1 MAFVLGIANPKPL
14 GGVMSNNP
22 GFNNSQQAAKS
33 PQAVPAVP
41 VIQGSQ
47 QPAPNQGIPVIE
59 VPWHKATPAM
69 KNIK

>member
-1 MAFVLGIANPKPL
+1 MAFVLGIANPQPL

-22 GFNNSQQAAKS
+22 GFNNSQTDKLQPQSPAAA
-33 PQAVPAVP
+33 PQQVPKQPTLA
-41 VIQGSQ
+41 QGV
-47 QPAPNQGIPVIE
+47 PVIE

>member
-1 MAFVLGIANPKPL
+1 MAFVLGIANPQPL

-22 GFNNSQQAAKS
+22 GFNNSQQAA
-33 PQAVPAVP
+33 QAAKAQPAVP
-41 VIQGSQ
+41 VPPQPQ
-47 QPAPNQGIPVIE
+47 QNQGIPVIE

>member
-1 MAFVLGIANPKPL
+1 MAFVLGIANPQPL

-22 GFNNSQQAAKS
+22 GFNNSQAAKLQ
-33 PQAVPAVP
+33 PQIPVPGP
-41 VIQGSQ
+41 
-47 QPAPNQGIPVIE
+47 QPAPSQPTLSQGVPVIE

>member
-1 MAFVLGIANPKPL
+1 MAFVLGIANPQPL

-22 GFNNSQQAAKS
+22 GFNNSQAAKLQ
-33 PQAVPAVP
+33 PQTPIPQTAPAQP
-41 VIQGSQ
+41 Q
-47 QPAPNQGIPVIE
+47 QNQGIPVIE

>member
-22 GFNNSQQAAKS
+22 GFNNSQQAAKAQLAQTTPPAGPVP
-33 PQAVPAVP
+33 PQ
-41 VIQGSQ
+41 Q
-47 QPAPNQGIPVIE
+47 QNQGIPVIE